1 MFLFLAQKG
10 RIKMKLLTQ
19 FIVVLLLSTTVY
31 ANKTIIM
38 MVSDDFMWP
47 EYQVPKTLYEK
58 VGFKVIIA
66 GKWKEELRPD
76 QRNKV
81 DYPESKLVKPDIT
94 FDEIAVEKVDAF
106 TFVGGNG
113 SWHDFF
119 PNPMVHDVLKRAF
132 AEDKI
137 IGLLCSSAGLLGV
150 AGNFSGDDE
159 PIAKGKQ
166 VVGYYKVEGL
176 LKNLGKVHFVDG
188 KKDEVTAIR
197 DGNLITGRNQQSSQK
212 FAEEIVKAVLETE

>member
-1 MFLFLAQKG
+1 
-10 RIKMKLLTQ
+10 MKLLTQ

-81 DYPESKLVKPDIT
+81 DYPESKPVKPDIT
-94 FDEIAVEKVDAF
+94 FDEIAVKKVERR
-106 TFVGGNG
+106 TMTK
-113 SWHDFF
+113 DFF
-119 PNPMVHDVLKRAF
+119 SDT
-132 AEDKI
+132 KI
-137 IGLLCSSAGLLGV
+137 MYPQTI
-150 AGNFSGDDE
+150 
-159 PIAKGKQ
+159 K
-166 VVGYYKVEGL
+166 
-176 LKNLGKVHFVDG
+176 
-188 KKDEVTAIR
+188 
-197 DGNLITGRNQQSSQK
+197 
-212 FAEEIVKAVLETE
+212 